1 MPPSPTLAVATR
13 AFAQPLN
20 LALRR
25 AAACGATG
33 VQFELREELRPELFS
48 ESGRKQ
54 FLHRLAEQGLS
65 LAPPFFP
72 TRRALHDPEQIDQR
86 VTAVGSAMS
95 FAAELRARVMT
106 IRLGP
111 IPSEEAREARRV
123 LVTILNDL
131 ARHGNHVGVTLAI
144 TPSGEPAEVYQKL
157 LAQVKEGPIGI
168 DFDPS
173 AFVCSGLK
181 VADAFRT
188 LHTHVAHVQARDGV
202 RSLDGMAAET
212 AVGEGMVDWTELLAL
227 LFEAGF
233 GGWVTAVRN
242 QGSDRGADVERA
254 IRYLKAIHL

>member
-1 MPPSPTLAVATR
+1 MPHSPSLAVATR

-20 LALRR
+20 LVLRR

-54 FLHRLAEQGLS
+54 FLHRLAEMGLS

-72 TRRALHDPEQIDQR
+72 TRRALQDPEQIDDR
-86 VTAVGSAMS
+86 VAAVASAMS
-95 FAAELRARVMT
+95 FAADLRARVLT
-106 IRLGP
+106 LRLGP
-111 IPSEEAREARRV
+111 IPAEEALEDRRL

-144 TPSGEPAEVYQKL
+144 APSGEPAEVYQKL
-157 LAQVKEGPIGI
+157 LAQVKEGPMGI

-173 AFVCSGLK
+173 AFVCTGLK

-188 LHTHVAHVQARDGV
+188 LHSHVVHVQARDGV
-202 RSLDGMAAET
+202 RSLDGMTAET
-212 AVGEGMVDWTELLAL
+212 AVGEGMVDWIELLAL
-227 LFEAGF
+227 LFEAGY

-242 QGSDRGADVERA
+242 QGPNRGGDVERA
-254 IRYLKAIHL
+254 IQYLQSIHL